1 VKLADLQADPNS
13 PLFSVKRFEDLGLSE
28 DLQKGLYAMK
38 FQKPS
43 KIQEKALPLLIHN
56 PPQNLIAQSQSGTG
70 KTAAFALTMLTRVDP
85 TIKDVQAI
93 CLSPTRELAKQ
104 TLDVIDRMGKYTK
117 VTTALMVPGSFARGE
132 PVKANIL
139 VGTAGTL
146 VDQARR
152 KIIKLDKLKV
162 LVLDEADNMLEAQG
176 MGDQCTRFKRMIP
189 ASSNYQ
195 IALFSATFPDE
206 VMAYAHKFVPKAN
219 EIRLQATELN
229 VAQIKQ
235 MFMDCDSEE
244 QKFEVLESLYGA
256 LTIGSSIIFVRR
268 KDTANILYKKMT
280 MNRHAVSILHSDL
293 ENEDRDRLMEDFKS
307 GKSKVLITTNVLARG
322 IDIASVTMV
331 VNYDLPVDKNG
342 KPDPSTYLH
351 RIGRTGRFGRVG
363 IAVSFIHDK
372 ESYDVLNAIMEYFGD
387 TVKLHR
393 VGTDDLEQLEE
404 DVLAIVKGKDSKKE
418 KE

>member
-1 VKLADLQADPNS
+1 
-13 PLFSVKRFEDLGLSE
+13 
-28 DLQKGLYAMK
+28 MK

-43 KIQEKALPLLIHN
+43 KIQEKALPLLIRD

-70 KTAAFALTMLTRVDP
+70 KTAAFALTMLSRVDP
-85 TIKDVQAI
+85 SIKDVQAI

-104 TLDVIDRMGKYTK
+104 TLDVVERMGKYTN
-117 VTTALMVPGSFARGE
+117 VTTQLMVPGSFARGE
-132 PVKANIL
+132 PVKANII
-139 VGTAGTL
+139 VGTAGTIN
-146 VDQARR
+146 DQTRR
-152 KIIKLDKLKV
+152 KILRLDKLRV

-176 MGDQCTRFKRMIP
+176 MGDQCVRLKKMIP
-189 ASSNYQ
+189 PSTKYQ

-229 VAQIKQ
+229 VHQIKQ
-235 MFMDCDSEE
+235 MFMDSDSED
-244 QKFEVLESLYGA
+244 QKFEVLESLYSA

-268 KDTANILYKKMT
+268 KETANILYKKMT
-280 MNRHAVSILHSDL
+280 MNKHAVSILHSDL
-293 ENEDRDRLMEDFKS
+293 ENEDRDRLMEDFKN

-322 IDIASVTMV
+322 IDIPSVTMV
-331 VNYDLPVDKNG
+331 VNYDLPVDKDG

-372 ESYDVLNAIMEYFGD
+372 ESYDVLNSIMEYFED
-387 TVKLHR
+387 TVPLYQLK
-393 VGTDDLEQLEE
+393 TDDLEKLEE
-404 DVLAIVKGKDSKKE
+404 DVLAIVKGKGTTKE
-418 KE
+418 KDADE